1 MSPCAPRVVLVALSL
16 LCIVFASVSGRRPG
30 HSSPALP
37 FPSSFDLK
45 CKPSL
50 FAEAP
55 SLSQPSTAT
64 RLHRLVS
71 IAGGSTME
79 QPTKD
84 APSGDSTAAAA
95 KDSRAT
101 AVKRTVLC
109 LWGVAQVVS
118 VLANAIKR
126 LLPIALQP
134 LQQND
139 LSAPQWALYVAWCA
153 YMVYAEGYRAFQQKF
168 SPMVVDRAY
177 GIVDRANVFNTLLA
191 GPYAMGLFGA
201 EKKRMIVSW
210 AITAGVFSLVK
221 VVKYLPYPYRSI
233 VDGGVVCGLSY
244 GAVSIVVLTVKKL
257 LLRAPDADAEKK
269 AA

>member
-37 FPSSFDLK
+37 FPSSFDRK
-45 CKPSL
+45 RKPSL

-55 SLSQPSTAT
+55 SLSQPSTAP

-244 GAVSIVVLTVKKL
+244 GAVSIVALTVKKL

>member
-1 MSPCAPRVVLVALSL
+1 MQK
-16 LCIVFASVSGRRPG
+16 
-30 HSSPALP
+30 PA
-37 FPSSFDLK
+37 
-45 CKPSL
+45 
-50 FAEAP
+50 
-55 SLSQPSTAT
+55 
-64 RLHRLVS
+64 
-71 IAGGSTME
+71 
-79 QPTKD
+79 KD
-84 APSGDSTAAAA
+84 ASASDPAAVAS
-95 KDSRAT
+95 KDSRST
-101 AVKRTVLC
+101 AIKRTILC
-109 LWGVAQVVS
+109 LWGVVQVVS

-139 LSAPQWALYVAWCA
+139 LSASQWALYVAWCA
-153 YMVYAEGYRAFQQKF
+153 YMIYAEGYKAFQQKF

-201 EKKRMIVSW
+201 DKKRMIVSW

-221 VVKYLPYPYRSI
+221 IVKYLPYPYRSI

-244 GAVSIVVLTVKKL
+244 GAISIVALTVKKL
-257 LLRAPDADAEKK
+257 LLRADDADAAKK

>member
-1 MSPCAPRVVLVALSL
+1 M
-16 LCIVFASVSGRRPG
+16 
-30 HSSPALP
+30 
-37 FPSSFDLK
+37 D
-45 CKPSL
+45 
-50 FAEAP
+50 
-55 SLSQPSTAT
+55 
-64 RLHRLVS
+64 
-71 IAGGSTME
+71 
-79 QPTKD
+79 QPTKN
-84 APSGDSTAAAA
+84 AASGDSTAVAA

-101 AVKRTVLC
+101 AIKRTVLC
-109 LWGVAQVVS
+109 LWGVVQVVS

-153 YMVYAEGYRAFQQKF
+153 YMMYAEGYKAFQQKF

-221 VVKYLPYPYRSI
+221 IVKYLPYPYRSI

-244 GAVSIVVLTVKKL
+244 GAVSIVALTVKKL
-257 LLRAPDADAEKK
+257 LLRSPDADAEKK